1 MAGLPVANQTCT
13 NDIPGIPGEL
23 VGPMVTFISI
33 TPTVLAEGKPVLT
46 LGATIPMHGN
56 PFNSLEPGWNPAC
69 AASAIAL
76 KTIPR
81 ILVQGK
87 PIAVAGSGVGSAAAC
102 THYVNGPGALTVLAS
117 P

>member
-23 VGPMVTFISI
+23 VGPMIPFVSI

-46 LGATIPMHGN
+46 LGAKIARHGN
-56 PFNSLEPGWNPAC
+56 PDNPKLPGWNPAC
-69 AASAIAL
+69 KASTITL
-76 KTIPR
+76 KTIPG